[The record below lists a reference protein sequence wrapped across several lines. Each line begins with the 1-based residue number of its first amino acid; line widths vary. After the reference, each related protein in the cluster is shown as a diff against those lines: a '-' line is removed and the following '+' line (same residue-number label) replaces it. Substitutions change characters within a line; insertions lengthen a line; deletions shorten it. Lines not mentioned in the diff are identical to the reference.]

1 MDRKLQIAAF
11 GTFGAVF
18 DMLAPAPDG
27 KLLWHVAAEYGFGH
41 QDVRRLLECST
52 GRLMKAL
59 WSLSMVIKLDL
70 VFWVFA

>member
-27 KLLWHVAAEYGFGH
+27 KLL
-41 QDVRRLLECST
+41 
-52 GRLMKAL
+52 
-59 WSLSMVIKLDL
+59 
-70 VFWVFA
+70 